1 MSRKMV
7 GAGLEEEAPKTYTP
21 PASPEAEQSVLGAIL
36 VRPEVLDEICDTLSE
51 EDFYR
56 EAHGRIFHAMMDL
69 YGAELPVDLVSVTQY
84 LKDRNQLESV
94 GGPVFLAAL
103 SEQVGFATNA
113 PHYARIV
120 REKAMLRH
128 LLDATQEIAS
138 ACFAPVDNVDEFLD
152 AAEEK
157 IYQIKDGPEVQAVY
171 TEADLV
177 PPAVE
182 RLEKI
187 FEHKREVLGVPSGLI
202 DLDAITGGWQNGDLI
217 LVGARPSM
225 GKTAL
230 ALNSFAYTAAKA
242 GIPVAFFSMEQP
254 KEQLVQRQLASVGGI
269 NAYHLRSAR
278 LDGDGWARLTSAA
291 GELLDL
297 PIFIIDKP
305 ALSSMA
311 IRSMARRLKS
321 RQNIGLVIVDYLQLA
336 KHKGARSREQEI
348 SEISGA
354 LKALSKELYLPV
366 IALSQL
372 NRNLEARPN
381 KRPQLADLRES
392 GSQEQDADVVL
403 FIYRDEVYREDSPD
417 KDLAEIRVAKQRN
430 GPTGRIKAT
439 YRKEFMT
446 FENWTEGT

>member
-1 MSRKMV
+1 MTKENKYERD
-7 GAGLEEEAPKTYTP
+7 KTYTP
-21 PASPEAEQSVLGAIL
+21 PASLEAECACLGSLFI
-36 VRPEVLDEICDTLSE
+36 RPELMDEAVELLTP
-51 EDFYR
+51 EDFYQIK
-56 EAHGRIFHAMMDL
+56 HGKIFFAMTDL
-69 YGAELPVDLVSVTQY
+69 YGIEEPVDQVTVTQY
-84 LKDRNQLESV
+84 LKDRGQLEGC
-94 GGPVFLAAL
+94 GGPVYLAAL
-103 SEQVGFATNA
+103 SEAVGFATNFQA
-113 PHYARIV
+113 YAKTV
-120 REKAMLRH
+120 RDKSRLRH
-128 LLDATQEIAS
+128 LLNATQEIAG
-138 ACFAPVDNVDEFLD
+138 ACFAPVDNVDEFIE

-157 IYQIKDGPEVQAVY
+157 IYQIKDGQEVQAVY
-171 TEADLV
+171 VEADIV

-187 FEHKREVLGVPSGLI
+187 WQAKKGEVLGVPSGLT

-230 ALNSFAYTAAKA
+230 ALNSFAYAAARA

-278 LDGDGWARLTSAA
+278 LDGNGWARLQTAA

-305 ALSSMA
+305 ALSSLA

-336 KHKGARSREQEI
+336 KFKGARSREQEI
-348 SEISGA
+348 SEISGSF
-354 LKALSKELYLPV
+354 KALAKELYLPV

-381 KRPQLADLRES
+381 KRPQLADMRES
-392 GSQEQDADVVL
+392 GAIEQDADVVL
-403 FIYRDEVYREDSPD
+403 LLYRDEIYREDSPD
-417 KDLAEIRVAKQRN
+417 KGIAEIQVAKQRN

-439 YRKEFMT
+439 YRKEFMR
-446 FENWTEGT
+446 FDDWTEER

>member
-1 MSRKMV
+1 M
-7 GAGLEEEAPKTYTP
+7 KTKEKDEQNKIYTP
-21 PASPEAEQSVLGAIL
+21 PASLEAECAALGSLFI
-36 VRPEVLDEICDTLSE
+36 RPELMDEAVELLDT
-51 EDFYR
+51 EDFYQIKHR
-56 EAHGRIFHAMMDL
+56 KIFFAMTDL
-69 YGAELPVDLVSVTQY
+69 YGIEEAVDLVTVTQY
-84 LKDRNQLESV
+84 LKDRGQLEEC
-94 GGPVFLAAL
+94 GGPVYLAAL
-103 SEQVGFATNA
+103 SEAVGFATNFTR
-113 PHYARIV
+113 YARIV
-120 REKAMLRH
+120 REKAMLRR
-128 LLDATQEIAS
+128 LLDATQQIAS
-138 ACFAPVDNVDEFLD
+138 KCFDPVDNVDEFID

-157 IYQIKDGPEVQAVY
+157 IYQIKDGQEVQAVY
-171 TEADLV
+171 TESDIV
-177 PPAVE
+177 PPVVE

-187 FEHKREVLGVPSGLI
+187 WQHKKGVLGVPSGLT

-230 ALNSFAYTAAKA
+230 ALNSFAYHAAKVA
-242 GIPVAFFSMEQP
+242 KVPVAFFSMEQP

-278 LDGDGWARLTSAA
+278 LDGDGWARLQSAA

-305 ALSSMA
+305 AMSILA
-311 IRSMARRLKS
+311 IRSLCRRLKS

-336 KHKGARSREQEI
+336 KYKGARSREQEI

-354 LKALSKELYLPV
+354 LKALAKELYLPV

-392 GSQEQDADVVL
+392 GSQEQDADVVM

-417 KDLAEIRVAKQRN
+417 KGMAEIRVAKQRN
-430 GPTGRIKAT
+430 GPTGRIKAA

-446 FENWTEGT
+446 FGNWTEG